1 MMIINCDCME
11 TGECTCEEECLT
23 GEIQSCEC
31 SCKEC
36 DEEEFICA
44 CGGNC
49 GCGNV
54 AQSVEG

>member
-1 MMIINCDCME
+1 ME
-11 TGECTCEEECLT
+11 TGKCTCEKECLT

-54 AQSVEG
+54 EQSLEG